1 MPKPRSVTAE
11 VESILGP
18 APASYSQPEVAVIR
32 FRRHGRRLVP
42 PVIVLLAVAAAAGY
56 WVGALPAAWMNL
68 LAGAGAALLGL
79 LLGVLPVLAW
89 LAHRTTVTTRRVIVR
104 RGLFVHQRSEVSLG
118 RVREVRTRRGLLQRL
133 RGSGD
138 IELLHG
144 AESLRLDDV
153 PGVQRIA
160 DALRELMERNYEHAT
175 RVQQRLAA
183 QPAGAQQTGMPG
195 FAQGAAPGST
205 PGSNPQNPAQFP
217 PSFF

>member
-1 MPKPRSVTAE
+1 MSDPRSIAAE

-18 APASYSQPEVAVIR
+18 APASYSQSEVAVLR

-42 PVIVLLAVAAAAGY
+42 PVLVLIVLSAAAGY
-56 WVGALPAAWMNL
+56 WVGALPELWMNL
-68 LAGAGAALLGL
+68 LAAFVALVLGL

-104 RGLFVHQRSEVSLG
+104 QGLFVHERSELPLD
-118 RVREVRTRRGLLQRL
+118 RVREVRTRRGPLQRM
-133 RGSGD
+133 RGAGD

-144 AESLRLDDV
+144 AESLRLEDV
-153 PGVQRIA
+153 PGAQDIA

-183 QPAGAQQTGMPG
+183 MP
-195 FAQGAAPGST
+195 GAAPGFGAGAASGAVP
-205 PGSNPQNPAQFP
+205 PGADRPGG
-217 PSFF
+217 FF

>member
-18 APASYSQPEVAVIR
+18 APASYAQPEAAVLR

-42 PVIVLLAVAAAAGY
+42 PAIAMLAAAAAAGY
-56 WVGALPAAWMNL
+56 WVGALPAVWMNL
-68 LAGAGAALLGL
+68 LAAAGAALLGL

-104 RGLFVHQRSEVSLG
+104 RGLFVHRRSEVSLS
-118 RVREVRTRRGLLQRL
+118 RVREVRTRRGPLQRL

-144 AESLRLDDV
+144 AESMRLEDV
-153 PGVQRIA
+153 PGVQVVA

-175 RVQQRLAA
+175 RLQQRLAA
-183 QPAGAQQTGMPG
+183 QVGGFGGPGAGPGAGAPFGSNAAAQSDPG
-195 FAQGAAPGST
+195 F
-205 PGSNPQNPAQFP
+205 
-217 PSFF
+217 